1 LKAEDLQRKLKTLRT
16 HPIDV
21 FKKYTLLTINRISSH
36 KREFF
41 THNYEKF
48 FKVEKGEIV
57 IDAGGFSRNVC

>member
-48 FKVEKGEIV
+48 FKVEKEK
-57 IDAGGFSRNVC
+57 S